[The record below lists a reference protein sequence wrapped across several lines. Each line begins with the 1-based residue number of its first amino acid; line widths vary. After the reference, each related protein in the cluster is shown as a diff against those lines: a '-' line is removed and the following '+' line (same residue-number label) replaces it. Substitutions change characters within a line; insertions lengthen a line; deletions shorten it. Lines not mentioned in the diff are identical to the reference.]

1 MTKKQQRR
9 AWGSVTE
16 AKRGKKYVLRWV
28 EGTPEGRN
36 RKTMTVRGT
45 YRQACEELDRQH
57 ARVLEEEKVG
67 CSTSIGYV
75 YEHLWLPDALK
86 RVESGDLKQ
95 STMTMYE
102 SAWRNYIE
110 PAWAGV
116 RVDDVKPIK
125 VQEWL
130 DSMSG
135 GSSARSLTV
144 AKMICDM
151 AVNYELADVNKFRAK
166 YRLTQKASKNRA
178 DVLTLEEADAAL
190 NALKGAL
197 MEPPFI
203 LMCFGSCRV
212 AESLGVRVSEVEFI
226 ENQGETFAAV
236 PIRRQMPRTGAAP
249 MADSDMKNPQS
260 ERTVVIPPP
269 YSLRLAEIVS
279 EKKAQGVEW
288 LADRGDRLPMS
299 VSKAVFAW
307 SKESGGACPSG
318 KDVSMQKLRSS
329 WRTIAEV
336 EWGIP
341 DRLCELLMGHKLPGV
356 TGSHYLRPDP
366 ASLVEN
372 FADAFCS
379 DSKSFRTI

>member
-28 EGTPEGRN
+28 EGTPEGRK

-75 YEHLWLPDALK
+75 YERLWLPSILK
-86 RVESGDLKQ
+86 RLEVGDLKQ
-95 STMTMYE
+95 NTVDLYQR
-102 SAWRNYIE
+102 AWRLYVE
-110 PAWAGV
+110 PRWATV
-116 RVDDVKPIK
+116 RLSDVKPIQ

-130 DSMSG
+130 DSMRG
-135 GSSARSLTV
+135 GSAQKGLTV
-144 AKMICDM
+144 AKSICDM
-151 AVNYELADVNKFRAK
+151 AVNYELADSNKFRAK
-166 YRLTQKASKNRA
+166 YQMTQEIERETA
-178 DVLTLEEADAAL
+178 DVFTLSEADAAFR
-190 NALKGAL
+190 AVRGA
-197 MEPPFI
+197 MIEPAFI

-226 ENQGETFAAV
+226 ENRGETFAAV
-236 PIRRQMPRTGAAP
+236 PIQRQMPKSGSLP
-249 MADSDMKNPQS
+249 KADSDMKNPQS
-260 ERTVVIPPP
+260 ERTIVIPPP
-269 YSLRLAEIVS
+269 YSRRLAEIAS

-288 LADRGDRLPMS
+288 LTDRGDGLPLD
-299 VSKAVFAW
+299 VARAAYAW
-307 SKESGGACPSG
+307 RKVRREACPEG
-318 KDVSMQKLRSS
+318 KDVSMQKLRTS

-341 DRLCELLMGHKLPGV
+341 DRLCELLMGHRLPGV

-366 ASLVEN
+366 ESLVEN
-372 FADAFCS
+372 FAASFCS
-379 DSKSFRTI
+379 ESKPLRTI

>member
-28 EGTPEGRN
+28 EGTPEGRK

-95 STMTMYE
+95 SSMTIYQ
-102 SAWRNYIE
+102 SVWKNYIK
-110 PAWAGV
+110 PVWAGV
-116 RVDDVKPIK
+116 RVDDVKPVK

-130 DSMSG
+130 DGMSG
-135 GSSARSLTV
+135 GSATKSLTV
-144 AKMICDM
+144 SKMICDM
-151 AVNYELADVNKFRAK
+151 AVNYELASTNKFRLK
-166 YRLTQKASKNRA
+166 YRLTQKVAKHRA
-178 DVLTLEEADAAL
+178 DVLTLSEADAAL
-190 NALKGAL
+190 DALKGAL

-212 AESLGVRVSEVEFI
+212 AESLGVRVSEVEFV
-226 ENQGETFAAV
+226 ENRGKTFAAV
-236 PIRRQMPRTGAAP
+236 PIQRQMPRTGTAP
-249 MADSDMKNPQS
+249 KADSDMKNPQS

-279 EKKAQGVEW
+279 EKKAQSVEW
-288 LADRGDRLPMS
+288 LADRGDGLPMDVGRLS
-299 VSKAVFAW
+299 GEWRKASALAV
-307 SKESGGACPSG
+307 PSG
-318 KDVSMQKLRSS
+318 KDVAMQGLRTS

-336 EWGIP
+336 EWGVP
-341 DRLCELLMGHKLPGV
+341 ERLCELLMGHKLPGV
-356 TGSHYLRPDP
+356 TGSHYMRPDP

-372 FADAFCS
+372 FAEAFCS
-379 DSKSFRTI
+379 ESRELRTI

>member
-28 EGTPEGRN
+28 EGTPEGRK

-57 ARVLEEEKVG
+57 ARVLKEEKVG

-75 YEHLWLPDALK
+75 YEHLWLPSILK
-86 RVESGDLKQ
+86 RLEVGDLKQ
-95 STMTMYE
+95 NTVDLYQR
-102 SAWRNYIE
+102 AWRLYVE
-110 PAWAGV
+110 PRWATV
-116 RVDDVKPIK
+116 RLSDVKPIQ

-130 DSMSG
+130 DSMRG
-135 GSSARSLTV
+135 GSAQKALTV
-144 AKMICDM
+144 AKSICDM
-151 AVNYELADVNKFRAK
+151 AVNYELAESNKFRAK
-166 YRLTQKASKNRA
+166 YQMAQEIERETA
-178 DVLTLEEADAAL
+178 DVFTLSEADTAFRAVRGTL
-190 NALKGAL
+190 I
-197 MEPPFI
+197 EPAFI

-212 AESLGVRVSEVEFI
+212 AESLGVRVSEVELI
-226 ENQGETFAAV
+226 ENRGETFAAV
-236 PIRRQMPRTGAAP
+236 PIQRQMPKTGSLP
-249 MADSDMKNPQS
+249 KADSDMKNPQS
-260 ERTVVIPPP
+260 ERVIVIPPP
-269 YSLRLAEIVS
+269 YSHRLAEIVS

-288 LADRGDRLPMS
+288 LTDRGDGLPMD
-299 VSKAVFAW
+299 VARAAYAW
-307 SKESGGACPSG
+307 RKVRREACPEG

-356 TGSHYLRPDP
+356 TGSHYMRPDS

-372 FADAFCS
+372 FAASFCS
-379 DSKSFRTI
+379 ESKPLRTI